1 MESVKQEKKL
11 VKKEIIDIVK
21 KRTKYIPLR
30 EERDRL
36 KEQYK
41 TLQSATNEEAEQ
53 SINDEINSLNEEI

>member
-1 MESVKQEKKL
+1 M
-11 VKKEIIDIVK
+11 KKEIIDIVK

-41 TLQSATNEEAEQ
+41 TLQSATNEEAE
-53 SINDEINSLNEEI
+53 